1 MIEYNGLLIS
11 QATKGP
17 AFFAFSDTAA
27 EILKWADVKRTYE
40 LRRGAQRMFSASHAK
55 AITNFLSDNRNVI
68 PTAVIVALPKG
79 AYEVETY
86 EIDGVNLSPKTS
98 FATLRIS
105 DDSSAMVGTVIDG
118 QHRLLAL
125 QEKPAPLLVSVLL
138 DVDPVEEALQF
149 VVINNKAKRVST
161 DLVKAIIA
169 EMSEPDRARF
179 EKRVE
184 RIRLSLGNYHNALN
198 ILFSDKTSPFKG
210 ILDWEINRDGER
222 IVKPLAIET
231 GLKRII
237 LDLRLPEL
245 DLDDA
250 VQIFS
255 ALWRG
260 VNSAY
265 SQDEDVW
272 SSAPSKLLSKAVIV
286 ALTDYFV
293 ARMNLRL
300 EEGFDPTNLD
310 SVRNYAKGTIEGIPP
325 KFWLTT
331 WARKSLDTSAGRDLI
346 KEALSHMKRAE
357 ALGQD
362 EEGILAAADW
372 FLSAGEE

>member
-1 MIEYNGLLIS
+1 MTEYNGLLIK
-11 QATKGP
+11 QAAKGP
-17 AFFAFSDTAA
+17 AFFAFSDTAS

-55 AITNFLSDNRNVI
+55 AITNFLSDSRNVI

-79 AYEVETY
+79 AYSVEPYEVTGA
-86 EIDGVNLSPKTS
+86 ILSSKTS

-105 DDSSAMVGTVIDG
+105 DDSGNKVGTVIDG

-125 QEKPAPLLVSVLL
+125 RDKPIPLLVSALL

-149 VVINNKAKRVST
+149 VVINNKAKRVSS

-169 EMSEPDRARF
+169 EMSEADRAKF

-198 ILFSDKTSPFKG
+198 ILFSDSSSPFKS

-237 LDLRLPEL
+237 LDLRLPDL

-250 VQIFS
+250 VQIFAS
-255 ALWRG
+255 LWTG
-260 VNSAY
+260 VKLAY
-265 SQDEDVW
+265 SQTENVW
-272 SSAPSKLLSKAVIV
+272 GPAPSKLLSKAVIV

-293 ARMNLRL
+293 ARMNLKL
-300 EEGFDPTNLD
+300 EEGF
-310 SVRNYAKGTIEGIPP
+310 
-325 KFWLTT
+325 
-331 WARKSLDTSAGRDLI
+331 
-346 KEALSHMKRAE
+346 
-357 ALGQD
+357 
-362 EEGILAAADW
+362 
-372 FLSAGEE
+372 